1 MTLTASFSSPQRL
14 PLGLSLGRTV
24 VSWLLD
30 CFRMHLDLWPWVGMD
45 SSSILA
51 RNNQRMTSPE
61 TNDLTPPD
69 PKQSSATE
77 YHEPV
82 LMQEVLKFLEP
93 GPGKLVL
100 DGTLG
105 GGGHTERILQAG
117 AKVMALDQ
125 DSEALAFATVRLRSF
140 EGQLITIKANFRQF
154 ADILT
159 EAGITGV
166 DGILVDLGVSS
177 HQLDDPTRGF
187 SFQKDG
193 PLDMRMNAEAGRSA
207 ADFVNED
214 SAEELARI
222 FFEYGEEKASRRIA
236 RAIVERRAKSP
247 FSTTAELA
255 DCVASVVPKFGKR
268 HPATRV
274 FQALRIAVNDE
285 LGALAD
291 LLAQAPRWL
300 KPGGRLVIISFHSL
314 EDRMVK
320 QAFARLST
328 EWLDK
333 PEWPEPRRNPEYC
346 FKLHT
351 RKPAEATQEEL
362 DRNPRS
368 RSARLRAAEKLPTP

>member
-1 MTLTASFSSPQRL
+1 
-14 PLGLSLGRTV
+14 
-24 VSWLLD
+24 
-30 CFRMHLDLWPWVGMD
+30 MHLDLWPWVGMD

-51 RNNQRMTSPE
+51 RNNQRMTSPD

-82 LMQEVLKFLEP
+82 LMKEVLKFLEP

-193 PLDMRMNAEAGRSA
+193 PLDMRMNAEDGRSA

-222 FFEYGEEKASRRIA
+222 FYEYGEEKASRRIA

-346 FKLHT
+346 LKLHT